1 MEHLYTEV
9 ADYLKT
15 YLNNTTIVKR
25 INAGIVG
32 LHIHNYEDYILTLMP
47 KTIPKH
53 MYKYINIPLMIHD
66 KYIDD
71 EILVFC
77 YDPNDDNGTLYSES
91 ETIEP
96 EITKGF
102 INGVKLLD
110 DYDIREQITAN
121 IYTGGYW
128 DPKIY
133 WVLDL
138 KKLT

>member
-9 ADYLKT
+9 AEY
-15 YLNNTTIVKR
+15 VKSYINDLTVTKN
-25 INAGIVG
+25 INATSIAPY
-32 LHIHNYEDYILTLMP
+32 IHNYGDYIPTLMNVP
-47 KTIPKH
+47 KE
-53 MYKYINIPLMIHD
+53 MYRYVNIPLMIHD
-66 KYIDD
+66 KYVNE

-77 YDPNDDNGTLYSES
+77 YDPNEDNGTLYSES
-91 ETIEP
+91 ETVEP

-110 DYDIREQITAN
+110 DYDIRDHLMAN

-133 WVLDL
+133 WILEL